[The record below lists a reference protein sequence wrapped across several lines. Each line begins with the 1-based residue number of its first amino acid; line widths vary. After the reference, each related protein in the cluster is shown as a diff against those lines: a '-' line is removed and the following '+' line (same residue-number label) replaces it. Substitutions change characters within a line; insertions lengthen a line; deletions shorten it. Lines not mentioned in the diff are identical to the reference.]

1 MPTHQSESADNVTV
15 ELEESP
21 VSLLISTANNHHLPV
36 YIQNMLLAYGYDRL
50 ELMAQMDVNNDSG
63 QPNDIDKMLQYVQ
76 QNFTSDVRSVNH
88 FVNHNSPKTLL

>member
-1 MPTHQSESADNVTV
+1 M

-21 VSLLISTANNHHLPV
+21 VNLFISTATNHLPK

-63 QPNDIDKMLQYVQ
+63 QPNGIDKMLRYVQ
-76 QNFTSDVRSVNH
+76 QNFSSDVRSVNH